1 MSFEII
7 GHTADV
13 GLTASATTLEATFA
27 EATRALCTISGTWQP
42 GPGVDTP
49 IEVNGGDVGAVLV
62 DWLGEIVYLQDA
74 RDSLVAGVQV
84 TEASDTAAT
93 GLVTLAPRGGAS
105 PEGTAVKAI
114 TYHQLSVT
122 RKASGW
128 TARVFVDV

>member
-13 GLTASATTLEATFA
+13 GLRASAATLEATFA
-27 EATRALCTISGTWQP
+27 EATRALCSISGTWKP
-42 GPGVDTP
+42 GPGTDTS
-49 IEVNGGDVGAVLV
+49 IEVTGGDVGAVLV

-74 RDSLVAGVQV
+74 RDSVIAGVQV
-84 TEASDTAAT
+84 NEAGETSAT
-93 GLVTLAPRGGAS
+93 GSVTLAPRGGTS

-122 RKASGW
+122 PIDSGW